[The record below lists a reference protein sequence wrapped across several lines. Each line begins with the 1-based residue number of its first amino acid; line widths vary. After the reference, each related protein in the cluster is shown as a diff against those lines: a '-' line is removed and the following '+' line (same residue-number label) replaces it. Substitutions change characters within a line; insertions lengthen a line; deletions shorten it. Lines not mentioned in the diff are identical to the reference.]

1 MPNKSSGCRT
11 VDYGRCEMTR
21 ISLLIGLAYRSLMVH
36 KLRSLLSVLGVV
48 CGVMA
53 VMSMISIGEGAKE
66 KVLKEIEGLGLTNI
80 YVNAVNLTSQ
90 QQQEAATRHSYGIT
104 WSDMERLQKHQKYV
118 KRVAAMRVTPV
129 QLFATSSAV
138 TPKVVQ
144 TTPDYFQIA
153 DLTVRQG
160 RPLLASDEQSNQ
172 LVCVLGADLAQQ
184 LGKDGRLGSH
194 IRSGGSLFRVVG
206 VLSAQSVR
214 EEGAGKIAPDNY
226 NQTLIL
232 PFSAQERI
240 SPGSGAGAG
249 DRLSR
254 ILVEATDGNLVAAT
268 SLLVERTLS
277 LAHHQV
283 GDYQVVVPQEL
294 LQQSLRTQRLF
305 NTVLALIGGIS
316 LLVGGIGI
324 MNIMLATV
332 SERKHEIGL
341 RRAVGA
347 TRRDIIQQFLAEAIV
362 LTVIGGLLGIFLGLL
377 FITATAGATGWP
389 ISITAVAMV
398 VPFLLAV
405 STGIISGMYP
415 AIQAAR
421 LDPILALRAI

>member
-1 MPNKSSGCRT
+1 MIRT
-11 VDYGRCEMTR
+11 
-21 ISLLIGLAYRSLMVH
+21 SLLIGLAFRSLMVH

-80 YVNAVNLTSQ
+80 YVNAVNLTPQ
-90 QQQEAATRHSYGIT
+90 QQQEAAARHSYGIS

-118 KRVAAMRVTPV
+118 KRVAAVRVTPV
-129 QLFATSSAV
+129 QLFVTSSAV

-144 TTPDYFQIA
+144 ITPNYFQIA
-153 DLTVRQG
+153 GLAVRYG
-160 RPLLASDEQSNQ
+160 RPLLPIDEQANQ
-172 LVCVLGADLAQQ
+172 LVCVLGADLAWQ
-184 LGKDGRLGSH
+184 LGKDGRVGSH
-194 IRSGGSLFRVVG
+194 IRIGGAVFRVVG
-206 VLSAQSVR
+206 VLNAQSVR

-226 NQTLIL
+226 NQTLFL
-232 PFSAQERI
+232 PFSSQERI
-240 SPGSGAGAG
+240 APGSAGGGG

-254 ILVEATDGNLVAAT
+254 ILVESTGGDQVAAA
-268 SLLVERTLS
+268 SVLVERTLA
-277 LAHHQV
+277 LAHHEV
-283 GDYQVVVPQEL
+283 RDYQVVVPQEL

-305 NTVLALIGGIS
+305 NTVLAIIGGIS

-341 RRAVGA
+341 RRSVGA

-362 LTVIGGLLGIFLGLL
+362 LTVIGGLLGIFLGLAI
-377 FITATAGATGWP
+377 ITGVAGATGWP
-389 ISITAVAMV
+389 IRITTAAMLI
-398 VPFLLAV
+398 PFLLAV
-405 STGIISGMYP
+405 GTGIFSGIYP

-421 LDPILALRAI
+421 LDPIQALRAI